1 MRALVQRVRKAGVTV
16 DGRVT
21 GAIGAGLLV
30 LAGIGIDDTE
40 DDLQWVARKL
50 ADLRI
55 FDDGHGVMH
64 RSVRDVDGEIL
75 AVSQF
80 TLYGSTQK
88 GNRPSWSAA
97 APPELARP
105 RFDAFVRALAARVGK
120 PVPTG
125 VFGAH
130 MQVTLVNDGPV
141 TLWIDSRRRE

>member
-55 FDDGHGVMH
+55 FDDGHGVMN